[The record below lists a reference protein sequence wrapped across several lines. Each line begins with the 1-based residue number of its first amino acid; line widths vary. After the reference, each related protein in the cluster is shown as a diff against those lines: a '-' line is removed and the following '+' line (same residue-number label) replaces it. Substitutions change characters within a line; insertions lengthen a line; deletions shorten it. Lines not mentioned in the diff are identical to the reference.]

1 MLVKLLS
8 LSVAFLLTALC
19 QLKRAFQNDLIQ
31 SFNFLSVFGL
41 KRVFVLQM
49 FQLIETE
56 LLDLLKW

>member
-31 SFNFLSVFGL
+31 SFNFLSVFGM

-56 LLDLLKW
+56 